1 MSKVVIKSNIES
13 NGIGGWWIH
22 LTDTVDGREMF
33 CNDMAEFQ
41 TNIELM
47 GDDYGGDIE
56 VQWAKDE
63 NISPEHFHEIELA
76 MHAHKQEMGIET
88 S

>member
-13 NGIGGWWIH
+13 NGMGGWWIR

-33 CNDMAEFQ
+33 CQDMAEFEK
-41 TNIELM
+41 NIEFM

-56 VQWAKDE
+56 VQWSKDA
-63 NISPEHFHEIELA
+63 NVSPENFHEVELA
-76 MHAHKQEMGIET
+76 MHAHKEEMNIET
-88 S
+88 

>member
-13 NGIGGWWIH
+13 NGIGGWWIR
-22 LTDTVDGREMF
+22 LIDTIDGREMI

-41 TNIELM
+41 INIGLM
-47 GDDYGGDIE
+47 GDDYGGNIE
-56 VQWAKDE
+56 VQWSKDE
-63 NISPEHFHEIELA
+63 NISPEHFNEIELA

-88 S
+88 